1 MSNPEK
7 ADFIVF
13 ATSGA
18 ASREALGAVRNRIEK
33 SGGQADLL
41 DESADALLVRSSEPV
56 LRELIGEFEPHIK
69 LERNTPGAL
78 KPL

>member
-1 MSNPEK
+1 MSNPEE

-13 ATSGA
+13 VTSAA
-18 ASREALGAVRNRIEK
+18 ASREALRAVRVRIEK

-41 DESADALLVRSSEPV
+41 DASADALLVRSSEPV
-56 LRELIGEFEPHIK
+56 LRELIGEFEPLIK
-69 LERNTPGAL
+69 LERNVPGAL